1 MIYKDIKEGV
11 FLERPNRFI
20 ALVEIDGKIQKC
32 HVKNTGRC
40 KELLIPG
47 VKVYVQE
54 QNNPNRKTKYDL
66 INVIKGERMVNID
79 SQVPNKLVYDW
90 ILEGNYFKD
99 LLHIQREKTFGN
111 SRFDLYLETKS
122 RKIFIEV
129 KGVTLEE
136 DGLVRFPDAPT
147 QRGVKHIK
155 ELSQSIKEG
164 YEAFVFFVIQMENV
178 KKFQPNDLTHYEFGQ
193 ALREGKANGIKI
205 LAYDCKVGKDRIKLG
220 KPVPVDLLEESQR
233 KN

>member
-1 MIYKDIKEGV
+1 MIYKDIKEGI
-11 FLERPNRFI
+11 FHERPNRFI
-20 ALVEIDGKIQKC
+20 ALVEIDGKIEKC

-54 QNNPNRKTKYDL
+54 QNKANRKTKYDL
-66 INVIKGERMVNID
+66 ISVIKGERLVNID

-90 ILEGNYFKD
+90 IVEGDYFKD
-99 LLHIQREKTFGN
+99 LLHIQREKTYGN

-136 DGLVRFPDAPT
+136 EGVVRFPDAPT

-155 ELSQSIKEG
+155 ELSQCIKEG
-164 YEAFVFFVIQMENV
+164 YEAFIFFVIQMENV
-178 KKFQPNDLTHYEFGQ
+178 KKFQPNDLTHSEFGQ
-193 ALREGKANGIKI
+193 ALREGKKNGINI
-205 LAYDCKVGKDRIKLG
+205 LAYDCKLSKDRIKIS
-220 KPVPVDLLEESQR
+220 KSVPVDLLD
-233 KN
+233 